1 MSILEEK
8 KKFKCSG
15 LCPPRDSNNY
25 HDSWQSNHDFL
36 KSLLSKEGNLHEGVV
51 ETRNLKD
58 VRLKSNCVQIE
69 EHTTDVKNTNI
80 HQGKCN
86 YSFFFF

>member
-36 KSLLSKEGNLHEGVV
+36 KSLLSKE
-51 ETRNLKD
+51 RKPP
-58 VRLKSNCVQIE
+58 
-69 EHTTDVKNTNI
+69 
-80 HQGKCN
+80 
-86 YSFFFF
+86 